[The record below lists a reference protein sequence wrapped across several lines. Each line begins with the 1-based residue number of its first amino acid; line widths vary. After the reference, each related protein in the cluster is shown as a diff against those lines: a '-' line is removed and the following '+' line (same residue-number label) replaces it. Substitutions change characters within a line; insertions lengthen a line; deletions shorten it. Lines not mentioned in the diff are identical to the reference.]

1 MVTFLQ
7 IINKSCVSWLC
18 TYTKKITYWNLP
30 DQKFKVTVKTIL
42 TFKTEVPE
50 YLKDKNLKDKDKNE
64 TIVR

>member
-1 MVTFLQ
+1 MYV
-7 IINKSCVSWLC
+7 
-18 TYTKKITYWNLP
+18 YKKITYWNLP